1 MSKVDFTIG
10 ELNHILLLISDK
22 EREGSYY
29 MSKRNWDKQTQNIKK
44 KIAIMFER
52 KIERECKKLIK
63 QYLEMKDV

>member
-10 ELNHILLLISDK
+10 ELNHILLLISDN

-29 MSKRNWDKQTQNIKK
+29 TSKRNWDKQTQNIKK
-44 KIAIMFER
+44 KIEIMFKR
-52 KIERECKKLIK
+52 KIERECKKAIK